1 MFGYLLYVSG
11 DRQKPERAYI
21 LTAITKTSHVL
32 WQAVFVNSYTQCY
45 WLYTVCV
52 NKNVNQG
59 LQMCEISK
67 LNSPLKETKS
77 MFLSSQPF
85 LTWNDTFMY
94 ERPVRES

>member
-1 MFGYLLYVSG
+1 MCGGKLYS
-11 DRQKPERAYI
+11 YI
-21 LTAITKTSHVL
+21 RTLSVIG
-32 WQAVFVNSYTQCY
+32 FI
-45 WLYTVCV
+45 LYK

-77 MFLSSQPF
+77 MFLSSQSF